1 MTFEALKQYLDDAGS
16 RYGYVG
22 TFDSCNLM
30 IKTANG
36 LVPVGSAQ
44 IHIGTNGVGS
54 IILSDEEPNG
64 DSVCL

>member
-1 MTFEALKQYLDDAGS
+1 MTFDELRQYLEGAGN
-16 RYGYVG
+16 RYGYDS
-22 TFDSCNLM
+22 TFDSCKLM

-54 IILSDEEPNG
+54 IILFDEEPNG
-64 DSVCL
+64 DSF

>member
-1 MTFEALKQYLDDAGS
+1 MTFEALKQYLDGVGD
-16 RYGYVG
+16 RYGYAGV
-22 TFDSCNLM
+22 FDNCKIM

-36 LVPVGSAQ
+36 LVPVESAQ

-64 DSVCL
+64 DPG

>member
-1 MTFEALKQYLDDAGS
+1 MTFDALRQYLDDASS
-16 RYGYVG
+16 RYGYGG
-22 TFDSCNLM
+22 TFDRCKLM

-44 IHIGTNGVGS
+44 IHIGTNGFGS

-64 DSVCL
+64 DSV